1 MESLGERKERISWE
15 DQMSITSVT
24 TQPPHH
30 APDTGRNRN
39 IKVSFVENILK
50 GLQWGG
56 MALVISINWSIGTSG
71 SQRGCSTKQIASLSQ
86 EELCPSL
93 AACCSHKVPRRNGWL
108 CALSSVI
115 HDNQS
120 PHRKLGRQVQFL
132 FSEDSYKGMFPALP
146 CPEWP
151 PGIRMWHIKL
161 AALTNTTLWPHNKGQ

>member
-56 MALVISINWSIGTSG
+56 MALVISIN
-71 SQRGCSTKQIASLSQ
+71 
-86 EELCPSL
+86 
-93 AACCSHKVPRRNGWL
+93 
-108 CALSSVI
+108 
-115 HDNQS
+115 
-120 PHRKLGRQVQFL
+120 
-132 FSEDSYKGMFPALP
+132 
-146 CPEWP
+146 
-151 PGIRMWHIKL
+151 
-161 AALTNTTLWPHNKGQ
+161 